1 MNCFFLF
8 PIWDVLL
15 NMMLRNLLP
24 SYLCASRCVF
34 RRAWRRKAAVE
45 NKHCA
50 SFQRSSHVLDL
61 EEKLL
66 DTSLHLNSCSTNY
79 RPCTSVLRS
88 WVNMECSLGLY
99 WEKWEKQW
107 FSSWLVLYGC
117 HAAKLLKIML
127 FILSHAWVSSTAYTV
142 SFRISFLLPNSFLC
156 GKLCFSSLF
165 LKRKEKKTDVQTL
178 HIWVLVLGLLKQKTF
193 FVIFTVLSLI
203 LVMKLN
209 TWICGSLEQL
219 KWELVALFY

>member
-88 WVNMECSLGLY
+88 WVNVECSLGLY

-127 FILSHAWVSSTAYTV
+127 FILSHACVSSTAYTV

-165 LKRKEKKTDVQTL
+165 WRERKKNMYKHV
-178 HIWVLVLGLLKQKTF
+178 WVLVLGLLKQKTF
-193 FVIFTVLSLI
+193 VVIFTVLSLI

>member
-88 WVNMECSLGLY
+88 WVNVECSLGLY

-165 LKRKEKKTDVQTL
+165 WRERKKKHVQTCL
-178 HIWVLVLGLLKQKTF
+178 SAGFGSFKTKNLLCHFYSTVSHLGDEIKYLDLWKPGT
-193 FVIFTVLSLI
+193 
-203 LVMKLN
+203 
-209 TWICGSLEQL
+209 
-219 KWELVALFY
+219 A